1 MGLLDAYSGS
11 LETAATGPQRA
22 PGPPDPPGVFHNFW
36 SSAGNYYMRGM
47 AEAGRAVSMAAGAVP
62 AVADKLIGS
71 DNTGEKFADRYFR
84 WHDQTFGSAVDYWT
98 PKPDEVGAAGQV
110 VGSLAA
116 GITQFLAS
124 PSLMVGTSQLSTAED
139 LVRKGVSPDAA
150 MVAGDIAGLAN
161 VAGIALPIFGKTLA
175 QRIATGA
182 AGNLATNIPQ
192 AAVTQAIVKADGKPE
207 LAKDFDPWDVR
218 ARTVDVLL
226 GAVFG
231 AKAHVDARIS
241 DALLAS
247 NAARHIEEA
256 SLPVAGRT
264 DAEVTKAVD
273 STRLAVEQMS
283 RGEPVDVPTV
293 SIDREANFRA
303 WFGDSKVV
311 DEQGRPLRVFHGTDQ
326 SFDEFRG
333 NAYFTPVPDDA
344 SKYSLIATPG
354 AAENSPNVVPAYIS
368 MRRPKEIATYATRSD
383 IDDARLS
390 GEYDGVIVRGVGG
403 SKLDHY
409 IAFRPE
415 QIKSAIGNSGRFD
428 PNSGSLTDPLDAYG
442 AEMSRLIDEQAPIKG
457 DAFKAPDMLAA
468 AKPEPIEGR
477 PKIDTPQFPD
487 TVRLP
492 TGDFDPA
499 TGMPKT
505 APASDVIA
513 KAQADAADLKTRAAD
528 FMRVA
533 ATCLLG
539 GV

>member
-62 AVADKLIGS
+62 AVADKLIGG

-98 PKPDEVGAAGQV
+98 PKPEDVGAAGQV

-139 LVRKGVSPDAA
+139 LVRKGVSADAA

-161 VAGIALPIFGKTLA
+161 VAGIALPIFGKNLA
-175 QRIATGA
+175 QRMATGA
-182 AGNLATNIPQ
+182 VGNLATNIPQ
-192 AAVTQAIVKADGKPE
+192 AAITQQIVKADGKPQ
-207 LAKDFDPWDVR
+207 LAGEFDPWDVR

-241 DALLAS
+241 DALMAS

-264 DAEVTKAVD
+264 DADVTKAVD

-283 RGEPVDVPTV
+283 RGEPVDVPRVEVRDTAPV
-293 SIDREANFRA
+293 DAYGSEM
-303 WFGDSKVV
+303 SKLV
-311 DEQGRPLRVFHGTDQ
+311 D
-326 SFDEFRG
+326 
-333 NAYFTPVPDDA
+333 
-344 SKYSLIATPG
+344 
-354 AAENSPNVVPAYIS
+354 ENSPA
-368 MRRPKEIATYATRSD
+368 K
-383 IDDARLS
+383 
-390 GEYDGVIVRGVGG
+390 GE
-403 SKLDHY
+403 
-409 IAFRPE
+409 P
-415 QIKSAIGNSGRFD
+415 
-428 PNSGSLTDPLDAYG
+428 
-442 AEMSRLIDEQAPIKG
+442 
-457 DAFKAPDMLAA
+457 FKTPDMLAT
-468 AKPEPIEGR
+468 AKPEPVEGQ
-477 PKIDTPQFPD
+477 PKSDVPQFPES
-487 TVRLP
+487 VRLP
-492 TGDFDPA
+492 TGEFDPA

-505 APASDVIA
+505 APASEVIA
-513 KAQADAADLKTRAAD
+513 RAQADAADLKTRAAD